1 MTGSGEDD
9 TDTDGPVAPDEP
21 GGAPG
26 PDDGESIDPA
36 RAADE
41 VSNDPTAAP
50 DVDGRATDD
59 GGERVS
65 HQWGQESSEESDDE
79 EWAFV
84 IRDLVVTVLAVLLMG
99 GYLFAISGVWPP
111 MVAIESGSMEPNME
125 VNDMVFVMESG
136 RFQPGNAIGDTG
148 VVPAQVG
155 EQADYEQFGRS
166 GDVIIFEPGGNGA
179 ETPIIHRA
187 MFWVEEGEN
196 WCEMADPAYLGRFE
210 PSDANCEAPH
220 AGFITKGDAN
230 PRYDQAS
237 FGESGQPVK
246 PEWIVGTAELRFP
259 RLGWFRLQL

>member
-1 MTGSGEDD
+1 MTGAGEDD
-9 TDTDGPVAPDEP
+9 ADGP
-21 GGAPG
+21 
-26 PDDGESIDPA
+26 
-36 RAADE
+36 AAD
-41 VSNDPTAAP
+41 P
-50 DVDGRATDD
+50 DIDGHATGSSVDGAGADD
-59 GGERVS
+59 GGEGGGQ
-65 HQWGQESSEESDDE
+65 QWGGESHEGNDD

-84 IRDLVVTVLAVLLMG
+84 IRDLLVTVLAVLLVG

-111 MVAIESGSMEPNME
+111 MVAIESGSMDPNME

-136 RFQPGNAIGDTG
+136 RFQPENAIGDTG
-148 VVPAQVG
+148 VVPARVG
-155 EQADYEQFGRS
+155 EQAGYEQFGRS

-220 AGFITKGDAN
+220 DGFITKGDAN

-237 FGESGQPVK
+237 YGESSQPVK